1 MSTDQIGGLTTT
13 PAVGAAAA
21 AAAPAPNKTEVQVR
35 QLAQE
40 FEAMLMTQML
50 RDLRRS
56 MVSDE
61 SSEGYGNDAMSDTT
75 DIEMGRALS
84 RSGGL
89 GLTNVLLR
97 AIVRQAAPAAES
109 GGTKVDAA
117 PVSAQPPVL
126 AAPTPLTPA
135 PPSTPPPVATPAV
148 PSLQPA
154 SEEGAPAVEA
164 PKGPVTSPFGWR
176 RDPFTGAARFHSGV
190 DIGLPHGTPVR
201 AAASGQV
208 VFAGA
213 NGGYGNMVVIE
224 RPSGQ
229 QVRYAH
235 LAVQNVRTG
244 DVVEQGQVI
253 GQVGNTGRSTGA
265 HLHVEVIE
273 NGRAVDPAA
282 LD

>member
-1 MSTDQIGGLTTT
+1 MNGDQIGGLTTT
-13 PAVGAAAA
+13 PAVGAAA

-75 DIEMGRALS
+75 DVEMGRALS
-84 RSGGL
+84 RSGGF
-89 GLTNVLLR
+89 GLTSVLLR
-97 AIVRQAAPAAES
+97 AIVRQTAPAADGGDATGAAPAAA
-109 GGTKVDAA
+109 T
-117 PVSAQPPVL
+117 SAQPTL
-126 AAPTPLTPA
+126 FAAPLAVAPSV
-135 PPSTPPPVATPAV
+135 PPSPVATPAL
-148 PSLQPA
+148 PGLQPVSGESA
-154 SEEGAPAVEA
+154 TPAEA
-164 PKGPVTSPFGWR
+164 PKGLVTSPYGWR
-176 RDPFTGAARFHSGV
+176 RDPFTGATRFHSGV
-190 DIGLPHGTPVR
+190 DIGLAYGTPVR

-235 LAVQNVRTG
+235 LAAQNVRAG

-273 NGRAVDPAA
+273 NGRAVDPAG

>member
-21 AAAPAPNKTEVQVR
+21 AAPAPNKTDVQVR

-75 DIEMGRALS
+75 DVEMGRALS
-84 RSGGL
+84 RSGGF
-89 GLTNVLLR
+89 GLTSALLR
-97 AIVRQAAPAAES
+97 AIVRQATPAA
-109 GGTKVDAA
+109 DANVA
-117 PVSAQPPVL
+117 TQVRSDTTPSVQGPAL
-126 AAPTPLTPA
+126 AAPLAVAPSAAPLPA
-135 PPSTPPPVATPAV
+135 ATPAL
-148 PSLQPA
+148 PALQPVSGENA
-154 SEEGAPAVEA
+154 QPAEA
-164 PKGPVTSPFGWR
+164 PKGPVTSPYGWR

-190 DIGLPHGTPVR
+190 DIGLAYGTPVR

-235 LAVQNVRTG
+235 LAAQNVRAG

-273 NGRAVDPAA
+273 NGRAVDPAG

>member
-1 MSTDQIGGLTTT
+1 MSGDQIGGLTTT

-75 DIEMGRALS
+75 DVEMGRALS
-84 RSGGL
+84 RSGGF
-89 GLTNVLLR
+89 GLTSVLLR
-97 AIVRQAAPAAES
+97 AIVRQATPATDGGRTTGAGSDPAAS
-109 GGTKVDAA
+109 V
-117 PVSAQPPVL
+117 QMPVL
-126 AAPTPLTPA
+126 AAPLSVA
-135 PPSTPPPVATPAV
+135 PSAAPSPVATPAV
-148 PSLQPA
+148 PALQPA
-154 SEEGAPAVEA
+154 SGESALPVEA
-164 PKGPVTSPFGWR
+164 PKGPVTSPYGWR

-190 DIGLPHGTPVR
+190 DIGLAYGTPVR

-235 LAVQNVRTG
+235 LAAQNVRAG

-273 NGRAVDPAA
+273 NGRAVDPAG